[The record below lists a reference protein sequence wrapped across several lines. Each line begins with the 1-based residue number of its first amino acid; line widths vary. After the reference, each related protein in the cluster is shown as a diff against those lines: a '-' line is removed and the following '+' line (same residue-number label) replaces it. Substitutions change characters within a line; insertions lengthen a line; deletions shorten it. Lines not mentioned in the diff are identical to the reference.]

1 MSYYVQLKEVSIQRK
16 KKNKIERKKVKEKL
30 EPRKNK
36 RKKRK
41 IIIKR
46 CMLAFEMAN
55 TMRVNHAASGHR
67 LLHARSLVAYCLA
80 HVRNHDKQPS

>member
-1 MSYYVQLKEVSIQRK
+1 MSYYVQLKEISIQRK
-16 KKNKIERKKVKEKL
+16 KKNKTERKKEKEKL
-30 EPRKNK
+30 EPRRNR

-41 IIIKR
+41 LIIKR
-46 CMLAFEMAN
+46 CTLVFEMAN

-80 HVRNHDKQPS
+80 HVRNHDKRPS

>member
-16 KKNKIERKKVKEKL
+16 KKNKTERKKEKEKL
-30 EPRKNK
+30 EPRRNR

-46 CMLAFEMAN
+46 YTIAFEMAN
-55 TMRVNHAASGHR
+55 TMRVNHVASGHR
-67 LLHARSLVAYCLA
+67 LLPARSLVTYCLA
-80 HVRNHDKQPS
+80 HVRNHDKQPG